1 MRILLTALTALML
14 FATSAVADGDYG
26 IFFAGEAVKVFI
38 AALVIVV
45 ALQLLA
51 SLFGYR
57 RGAVGD
63 PD

>member
-1 MRILLTALTALML
+1 LLIAALTALML
-14 FATSAVADGDYG
+14 FATPAVADGDYG
-26 IFFAGEAVKVFI
+26 IFFAGEVVKVFI

-57 RGAVGD
+57 MGAVGD